1 MQIIELLYKIV
12 GTPKSSENYLK
23 LKEYFTQNNMVELSE
38 AFDHLLKVKY
48 ASTHSN
54 PPEQDKS

>member
-1 MQIIELLYKIV
+1 MQTIELLYKIV
-12 GTPKSSENYLK
+12 ENPKSSENYLK
-23 LKEYFTQNNMVELSE
+23 LKEHFAQNNMVQLSE

-54 PPEQDKS
+54 SPEQDKS